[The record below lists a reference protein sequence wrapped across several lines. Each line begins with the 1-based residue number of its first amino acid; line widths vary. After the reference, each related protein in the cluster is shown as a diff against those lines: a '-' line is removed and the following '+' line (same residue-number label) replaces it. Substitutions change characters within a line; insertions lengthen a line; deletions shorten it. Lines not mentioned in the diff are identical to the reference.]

1 MADDDLPPDAD
12 ALYGL
17 PLEDFVPERA
27 AVAKRLRGEGDREAA
42 KRVTALRKPSVAAW
56 TINQLVRSRTKDVA
70 AFTKAADG
78 LRAAQGALL
87 EGHGSPADLRTAR
100 AAERKA
106 VGRLIEVARGL
117 FPGGREPGES
127 TLERIGATLHAAA
140 ADEAVRDEVL
150 SGRLLR
156 ERESSGFGDLDVE
169 LAAAVP
175 PRRRPSPSA
184 GARRTTPSRV
194 SGRPRRPPRG
204 RPPTAS
210 AGRVARPCRRRS
222 TRPSRSAGGPR
233 TRSTRPARG
242 GAPARGARGGGLKPC
257 AAKARCGN
265 HRMRWTPC
273 AERCS
278 SRRPPFSTR
287 TSSGPSC
294 S

>member
-140 ADEAVRDEVL
+140 ADESVRDEVL

-169 LAAAVP
+169 LAAALP
-175 PRRRPSPSA
+175 PKAKPKRRREADDASA
-184 GARRTTPSRV
+184 REREAEEAAARKAAERERRTRRAALQAALDQAVEERRRAEDALDEARAEEARRR
-194 SGRPRRPPRG
+194 
-204 RPPTAS
+204 
-210 AGRVARPCRRRS
+210 
-222 TRPSRSAGGPR
+222 
-233 TRSTRPARG
+233 
-242 GAPARGARGGGLKPC
+242 
-257 AAKARCGN
+257 AALEEAD
-265 HRMRWTPC
+265 
-273 AERCS
+273 
-278 SRRPPFSTR
+278 
-287 TSSGPSC
+287 
-294 S
+294 

>member
-1 MADDDLPPDAD
+1 MADDDDLPPDAD
-12 ALYGL
+12 AIYGL

-27 AVAKRLRGEGDREAA
+27 AVAKRLRSEGDREMA

-56 TINQLVRSRTKDVA
+56 TINQLVRSRAKDVA

-106 VGRLIEVARGL
+106 VARLIEVARGL

-140 ADEAVRDEVL
+140 ADEAIRDEVL

-175 PRRRPSPSA
+175 PKPARKRERERERAAEDTAARARKEAAERERRTRRAALQAALDQAVEERRRA
-184 GARRTTPSRV
+184 EGALDEARAEEARRR
-194 SGRPRRPPRG
+194 
-204 RPPTAS
+204 
-210 AGRVARPCRRRS
+210 
-222 TRPSRSAGGPR
+222 
-233 TRSTRPARG
+233 
-242 GAPARGARGGGLKPC
+242 
-257 AAKARCGN
+257 AALEEAD
-265 HRMRWTPC
+265 
-273 AERCS
+273 
-278 SRRPPFSTR
+278 
-287 TSSGPSC
+287 
-294 S
+294 

>member
-12 ALYGL
+12 AIYGL

-27 AVAKRLRGEGDREAA
+27 AVAKRLRSEGDRETA

-56 TINQLVRSRTKDVA
+56 TINQLVRSRAKDVA

-87 EGHGSPADLRTAR
+87 EGRGSPADLRTAR
-100 AAERKA
+100 EAERKA

-140 ADEAVRDEVL
+140 ADEAIRDEVL

-175 PRRRPSPSA
+175 PKPRRKRERERESDDTAARAQEEAAAREAAERERRTRRAALQAALDQAVEERRRA
-184 GARRTTPSRV
+184 EDALDEARAEEARRR
-194 SGRPRRPPRG
+194 
-204 RPPTAS
+204 
-210 AGRVARPCRRRS
+210 
-222 TRPSRSAGGPR
+222 
-233 TRSTRPARG
+233 
-242 GAPARGARGGGLKPC
+242 
-257 AAKARCGN
+257 AALEDAD
-265 HRMRWTPC
+265 
-273 AERCS
+273 
-278 SRRPPFSTR
+278 
-287 TSSGPSC
+287 
-294 S
+294 

>member
-17 PLEDFVPERA
+17 PLEEFVPERA

-87 EGHGSPADLRTAR
+87 EGHGSPADLRSAR

-175 PRRRPSPSA
+175 PKPKPKRRREADDASA
-184 GARRTTPSRV
+184 REREAEEAAARKAAERERRTRRAALQAALDQAVEERRRAEDALDEARAEEARRR
-194 SGRPRRPPRG
+194 
-204 RPPTAS
+204 
-210 AGRVARPCRRRS
+210 
-222 TRPSRSAGGPR
+222 
-233 TRSTRPARG
+233 
-242 GAPARGARGGGLKPC
+242 
-257 AAKARCGN
+257 AALEEAD
-265 HRMRWTPC
+265 
-273 AERCS
+273 
-278 SRRPPFSTR
+278 
-287 TSSGPSC
+287 
-294 S
+294 

>member
-12 ALYGL
+12 AIYGL

-27 AVAKRLRGEGDREAA
+27 AVAKRLRSEGDRETA

-56 TINQLVRSRTKDVA
+56 TINQLVRSRAKDVA

-87 EGHGSPADLRTAR
+87 EGRGSPADLRTAR
-100 AAERKA
+100 EAERKA

-140 ADEAVRDEVL
+140 ADEAIRDEVL

-175 PRRRPSPSA
+175 PKPRRKRERERESDDAAARAQEEAAAREAAERERRTRRAALQAALDQAVEERRRA
-184 GARRTTPSRV
+184 EDALDEARAEEARRR
-194 SGRPRRPPRG
+194 
-204 RPPTAS
+204 
-210 AGRVARPCRRRS
+210 
-222 TRPSRSAGGPR
+222 
-233 TRSTRPARG
+233 
-242 GAPARGARGGGLKPC
+242 
-257 AAKARCGN
+257 AALEDAD
-265 HRMRWTPC
+265 
-273 AERCS
+273 
-278 SRRPPFSTR
+278 
-287 TSSGPSC
+287 
-294 S
+294 

>member
-1 MADDDLPPDAD
+1 MADDDDLPPDAD
-12 ALYGL
+12 AIYGL

-27 AVAKRLRGEGDREAA
+27 AVAKRLRSEGDREMA

-56 TINQLVRSRTKDVA
+56 TINQLVRSRAKDVA

-106 VGRLIEVARGL
+106 VARLIEVARGL

-140 ADEAVRDEVL
+140 ADEAIRDEVL

-175 PRRRPSPSA
+175 PKPARKRERERERAAEDTAARARKEAAERERRTRRAALQAAVDQAVEERRRA
-184 GARRTTPSRV
+184 EGALDEARAEEARRR
-194 SGRPRRPPRG
+194 
-204 RPPTAS
+204 
-210 AGRVARPCRRRS
+210 
-222 TRPSRSAGGPR
+222 
-233 TRSTRPARG
+233 
-242 GAPARGARGGGLKPC
+242 
-257 AAKARCGN
+257 AALEEAD
-265 HRMRWTPC
+265 
-273 AERCS
+273 
-278 SRRPPFSTR
+278 
-287 TSSGPSC
+287 
-294 S
+294 

>member
-12 ALYGL
+12 AIYGL

-27 AVAKRLRGEGDREAA
+27 AVAKRLRSEGDRETA

-56 TINQLVRSRTKDVA
+56 TINQLVRSRAKDVA

-87 EGHGSPADLRTAR
+87 EGRGSPADLRTAR
-100 AAERKA
+100 EAERKA

-140 ADEAVRDEVL
+140 ADEAIRDEVL

-175 PRRRPSPSA
+175 PKPRRKRERERESDDTAARAQEEAAAQEAAERERRTRRAALQAALDQAVEERRRA
-184 GARRTTPSRV
+184 EDALDEARAEEARRR
-194 SGRPRRPPRG
+194 
-204 RPPTAS
+204 
-210 AGRVARPCRRRS
+210 
-222 TRPSRSAGGPR
+222 
-233 TRSTRPARG
+233 
-242 GAPARGARGGGLKPC
+242 
-257 AAKARCGN
+257 AALEDAD
-265 HRMRWTPC
+265 
-273 AERCS
+273 
-278 SRRPPFSTR
+278 
-287 TSSGPSC
+287 
-294 S
+294 

>member
-42 KRVTALRKPSVAAW
+42 KRVAALRKPSVTAW
-56 TINQLVRSRTKDVA
+56 TINQLVRSRTKDVT

-106 VGRLIEVARGL
+106 VGRLMEVARGL

-140 ADEAVRDEVL
+140 ADESVRDEVL

-175 PRRRPSPSA
+175 PKEAKRRREAEDASA
-184 GARRTTPSRV
+184 RAREAEEAAARKAADRERRTRRAALQAALDQAVEERRRAEDALDEARAEEARRR
-194 SGRPRRPPRG
+194 
-204 RPPTAS
+204 TALEE
-210 AGRVARPCRRRS
+210 AD
-222 TRPSRSAGGPR
+222 
-233 TRSTRPARG
+233 
-242 GAPARGARGGGLKPC
+242 
-257 AAKARCGN
+257 
-265 HRMRWTPC
+265 
-273 AERCS
+273 
-278 SRRPPFSTR
+278 
-287 TSSGPSC
+287 
-294 S
+294 

>member
-87 EGHGSPADLRTAR
+87 EGHGSPADLRSAR

-140 ADEAVRDEVL
+140 ADESVRDEVL

-169 LAAAVP
+169 LAAALP
-175 PRRRPSPSA
+175 PKTKAKRRREADDASA
-184 GARRTTPSRV
+184 REREAAEAAAREAADRERRTRRAALQAALDQAVEDRRRAEDALDEARAEEARRR
-194 SGRPRRPPRG
+194 
-204 RPPTAS
+204 
-210 AGRVARPCRRRS
+210 
-222 TRPSRSAGGPR
+222 
-233 TRSTRPARG
+233 
-242 GAPARGARGGGLKPC
+242 
-257 AAKARCGN
+257 AALEEAD
-265 HRMRWTPC
+265 
-273 AERCS
+273 
-278 SRRPPFSTR
+278 
-287 TSSGPSC
+287 
-294 S
+294 

>member
-17 PLEDFVPERA
+17 PLEEFVPERA

-140 ADEAVRDEVL
+140 ADESVRDEVL

-169 LAAAVP
+169 LAAALP
-175 PRRRPSPSA
+175 PKTKAKRRREADDASA
-184 GARRTTPSRV
+184 RAREAEEAAARKAADRERRT
-194 SGRPRRPPRG
+194 RR
-204 RPPTAS
+204 A
-210 AGRVARPCRRRS
+210 ALQAALDQAVEDRRRAEDALDEARAEE
-222 TRPSRSAGGPR
+222 TRRR
-233 TRSTRPARG
+233 
-242 GAPARGARGGGLKPC
+242 
-257 AAKARCGN
+257 AALEEAD
-265 HRMRWTPC
+265 
-273 AERCS
+273 
-278 SRRPPFSTR
+278 
-287 TSSGPSC
+287 
-294 S
+294 

>member
-1 MADDDLPPDAD
+1 MADDELPPDAD

-42 KRVTALRKPSVAAW
+42 KRVAALRKPSVAAW
-56 TINQLVRSRTKDVA
+56 TINQLVRSRAKDVA

-106 VGRLIEVARGL
+106 VARLIEVARGL

-140 ADEAVRDEVL
+140 ADEAIRDEVL

-175 PRRRPSPSA
+175 PKPARKREREREREHAAEDTAARARKEAAERERRTRRAALQAALDQAVEERRRA
-184 GARRTTPSRV
+184 EGALDEARAEEARRR
-194 SGRPRRPPRG
+194 
-204 RPPTAS
+204 
-210 AGRVARPCRRRS
+210 
-222 TRPSRSAGGPR
+222 
-233 TRSTRPARG
+233 
-242 GAPARGARGGGLKPC
+242 
-257 AAKARCGN
+257 AALEEAD
-265 HRMRWTPC
+265 
-273 AERCS
+273 
-278 SRRPPFSTR
+278 
-287 TSSGPSC
+287 
-294 S
+294 

>member
-1 MADDDLPPDAD
+1 MADDDLPPEAD

-42 KRVTALRKPSVAAW
+42 KRVAALRKPSVTAW

-106 VGRLIEVARGL
+106 VGRLMEVARGL

-140 ADEAVRDEVL
+140 ADESVRDEVL

-175 PRRRPSPSA
+175 PKTRAKRRREADDASA
-184 GARRTTPSRV
+184 RARAAEEAAARKAADRERRTRRAALQAALDQAVEERRRAEDALDEARAEEARRR
-194 SGRPRRPPRG
+194 
-204 RPPTAS
+204 
-210 AGRVARPCRRRS
+210 
-222 TRPSRSAGGPR
+222 
-233 TRSTRPARG
+233 
-242 GAPARGARGGGLKPC
+242 
-257 AAKARCGN
+257 AALEEAD
-265 HRMRWTPC
+265 
-273 AERCS
+273 
-278 SRRPPFSTR
+278 
-287 TSSGPSC
+287 
-294 S
+294 

>member
-87 EGHGSPADLRTAR
+87 EGHGSPADLRSAR

-140 ADEAVRDEVL
+140 ADESVRDEVL

-169 LAAAVP
+169 LAAALP
-175 PRRRPSPSA
+175 PKTKAKRRREADDASA
-184 GARRTTPSRV
+184 RAREAEEAAARKAADRERRTRRAALQAALDQAVEDRRRAEDALDEARAEEARRR
-194 SGRPRRPPRG
+194 
-204 RPPTAS
+204 TALEE
-210 AGRVARPCRRRS
+210 AD
-222 TRPSRSAGGPR
+222 
-233 TRSTRPARG
+233 
-242 GAPARGARGGGLKPC
+242 
-257 AAKARCGN
+257 
-265 HRMRWTPC
+265 
-273 AERCS
+273 
-278 SRRPPFSTR
+278 
-287 TSSGPSC
+287 
-294 S
+294 

>member
-1 MADDDLPPDAD
+1 MADDDDLPPDAD
-12 ALYGL
+12 AIYGL

-27 AVAKRLRGEGDREAA
+27 AVAKRLRSEGDREMA

-70 AFTKAADG
+70 AFTTAADG

-106 VGRLIEVARGL
+106 VARLIEVARGL

-140 ADEAVRDEVL
+140 ADEAIRDEVL

-175 PRRRPSPSA
+175 PKPARKRERERERAAEDTAARARKEAAERERRTRRAALQAAVDQAVEERRRA
-184 GARRTTPSRV
+184 EGALDEARAEEARRR
-194 SGRPRRPPRG
+194 
-204 RPPTAS
+204 
-210 AGRVARPCRRRS
+210 
-222 TRPSRSAGGPR
+222 
-233 TRSTRPARG
+233 
-242 GAPARGARGGGLKPC
+242 
-257 AAKARCGN
+257 AALEEAD
-265 HRMRWTPC
+265 
-273 AERCS
+273 
-278 SRRPPFSTR
+278 
-287 TSSGPSC
+287 
-294 S
+294 

>member
-12 ALYGL
+12 AIYGL

-27 AVAKRLRGEGDREAA
+27 AVAKRLRSEGDRETA

-56 TINQLVRSRTKDVA
+56 TINQLVRSRAKDVA

-140 ADEAVRDEVL
+140 ADEAIRDEVL

-175 PRRRPSPSA
+175 PKPRRKRERERESDDTAARAQEEAAAREAAERERRTRRAALQAALDQAVEERRRA
-184 GARRTTPSRV
+184 EDALDEARAEEARRR
-194 SGRPRRPPRG
+194 
-204 RPPTAS
+204 
-210 AGRVARPCRRRS
+210 
-222 TRPSRSAGGPR
+222 
-233 TRSTRPARG
+233 
-242 GAPARGARGGGLKPC
+242 
-257 AAKARCGN
+257 AALEDAD
-265 HRMRWTPC
+265 
-273 AERCS
+273 
-278 SRRPPFSTR
+278 
-287 TSSGPSC
+287 
-294 S
+294 

>member
-12 ALYGL
+12 AIYGL

-27 AVAKRLRGEGDREAA
+27 AVAKRLRGEGEREAA

-87 EGHGSPADLRTAR
+87 EGHGSPADLRSAR

-140 ADEAVRDEVL
+140 ADEAIRDEVL

-175 PRRRPSPSA
+175 TKPRRKRERESDDA
-184 GARRTTPSRV
+184 AARAQEEAAAREAAERERRTRRAALQAALDQAVEERRRAVDALDEARAEEARRR
-194 SGRPRRPPRG
+194 
-204 RPPTAS
+204 
-210 AGRVARPCRRRS
+210 
-222 TRPSRSAGGPR
+222 
-233 TRSTRPARG
+233 
-242 GAPARGARGGGLKPC
+242 
-257 AAKARCGN
+257 AALEDAD
-265 HRMRWTPC
+265 
-273 AERCS
+273 
-278 SRRPPFSTR
+278 
-287 TSSGPSC
+287 
-294 S
+294 

>member
-12 ALYGL
+12 AIYGL

-27 AVAKRLRGEGDREAA
+27 AVAKRLRSEGDRETA

-56 TINQLVRSRTKDVA
+56 TINQLVRSRAKDVA

-87 EGHGSPADLRTAR
+87 EGRGSPADLRTAR

-140 ADEAVRDEVL
+140 ADEAIRDEVL

-175 PRRRPSPSA
+175 PKPRRKRERERESDDAAARAQEEAAAREAAERERRTRRAALQAALDQAVEERRRA
-184 GARRTTPSRV
+184 EDALDEARAEEARRR
-194 SGRPRRPPRG
+194 
-204 RPPTAS
+204 
-210 AGRVARPCRRRS
+210 
-222 TRPSRSAGGPR
+222 
-233 TRSTRPARG
+233 
-242 GAPARGARGGGLKPC
+242 
-257 AAKARCGN
+257 AALEDAD
-265 HRMRWTPC
+265 
-273 AERCS
+273 
-278 SRRPPFSTR
+278 
-287 TSSGPSC
+287 
-294 S
+294 

>member
-27 AVAKRLRGEGDREAA
+27 AVAKRLRGEGEREAA

-78 LRAAQGALL
+78 LRAAQTALL
-87 EGHGSPADLRTAR
+87 EGHGSPADLRSAR

-140 ADEAVRDEVL
+140 ADESVRDEVL

-169 LAAAVP
+169 LAAALP
-175 PRRRPSPSA
+175 PKTKAKRRREADDASA
-184 GARRTTPSRV
+184 REREAAEAAAREAADRERRTRRAALQAALDQAVEERRRAEDALDEARAEEARRR
-194 SGRPRRPPRG
+194 
-204 RPPTAS
+204 
-210 AGRVARPCRRRS
+210 
-222 TRPSRSAGGPR
+222 
-233 TRSTRPARG
+233 
-242 GAPARGARGGGLKPC
+242 
-257 AAKARCGN
+257 AALEEAD
-265 HRMRWTPC
+265 
-273 AERCS
+273 
-278 SRRPPFSTR
+278 
-287 TSSGPSC
+287 
-294 S
+294 

>member
-12 ALYGL
+12 AIYGL

-27 AVAKRLRGEGDREAA
+27 AVAKRLRSEGDRETA

-56 TINQLVRSRTKDVA
+56 TINQLVRSRAKDVA

-87 EGHGSPADLRTAR
+87 EGRGSPADLRTAR

-140 ADEAVRDEVL
+140 ADEAIRDEVL

-175 PRRRPSPSA
+175 PKPRRKRERERESDDTAARAQEEAAAREAAERERRTRRAALQAALDQAVEERRRA
-184 GARRTTPSRV
+184 EDALDEARAEEARRR
-194 SGRPRRPPRG
+194 
-204 RPPTAS
+204 
-210 AGRVARPCRRRS
+210 
-222 TRPSRSAGGPR
+222 
-233 TRSTRPARG
+233 
-242 GAPARGARGGGLKPC
+242 
-257 AAKARCGN
+257 AALEDAD
-265 HRMRWTPC
+265 
-273 AERCS
+273 
-278 SRRPPFSTR
+278 
-287 TSSGPSC
+287 
-294 S
+294 

>member
-140 ADEAVRDEVL
+140 ADESVRDEVL

-169 LAAAVP
+169 LAAALP
-175 PRRRPSPSA
+175 PKTKTKPRRRREA
-184 GARRTTPSRV
+184 DDAAAREREAEEAAARKAADRERRTRRAALQAALDQAVEARRR
-194 SGRPRRPPRG
+194 
-204 RPPTAS
+204 AED
-210 AGRVARPCRRRS
+210 ALDEARAEEARRR
-222 TRPSRSAGGPR
+222 
-233 TRSTRPARG
+233 
-242 GAPARGARGGGLKPC
+242 
-257 AAKARCGN
+257 AALEEAD
-265 HRMRWTPC
+265 
-273 AERCS
+273 
-278 SRRPPFSTR
+278 
-287 TSSGPSC
+287 
-294 S
+294 

>member
-1 MADDDLPPDAD
+1 MADDDDLPPDAD
-12 ALYGL
+12 AIYGL

-27 AVAKRLRGEGDREAA
+27 AVAKRLRSEGDREMA

-56 TINQLVRSRTKDVA
+56 TINQLVRSRAKDVA

-87 EGHGSPADLRTAR
+87 EGHGSPVDLRTAR

-106 VGRLIEVARGL
+106 VARLIEVARGL

-140 ADEAVRDEVL
+140 ADEAIRDEVL

-175 PRRRPSPSA
+175 PKPARKRERERERAAEDTAARARKEAAERERRTRRAALQAAVDQAVEERRRA
-184 GARRTTPSRV
+184 EGALDEARAEEARRR
-194 SGRPRRPPRG
+194 
-204 RPPTAS
+204 
-210 AGRVARPCRRRS
+210 
-222 TRPSRSAGGPR
+222 
-233 TRSTRPARG
+233 
-242 GAPARGARGGGLKPC
+242 
-257 AAKARCGN
+257 AALEEAD
-265 HRMRWTPC
+265 
-273 AERCS
+273 
-278 SRRPPFSTR
+278 
-287 TSSGPSC
+287 
-294 S
+294 

>member
-27 AVAKRLRGEGDREAA
+27 AVAKRLRGEGEREAA

-87 EGHGSPADLRTAR
+87 EGHGSPADLRSAR

-140 ADEAVRDEVL
+140 ADESVRDEVL

-169 LAAAVP
+169 LAAALP
-175 PRRRPSPSA
+175 PKTKAKRRREADDASA
-184 GARRTTPSRV
+184 REREAAEAAAREAADRERRTRRAALQAALDQAVEERRRAEDALDEARAEEARRR
-194 SGRPRRPPRG
+194 
-204 RPPTAS
+204 
-210 AGRVARPCRRRS
+210 
-222 TRPSRSAGGPR
+222 
-233 TRSTRPARG
+233 
-242 GAPARGARGGGLKPC
+242 
-257 AAKARCGN
+257 AALEEAD
-265 HRMRWTPC
+265 
-273 AERCS
+273 
-278 SRRPPFSTR
+278 
-287 TSSGPSC
+287 
-294 S
+294 

>member
-12 ALYGL
+12 AIYGL

-27 AVAKRLRGEGDREAA
+27 AVAKRLRSEGDREMA

-56 TINQLVRSRTKDVA
+56 TINQLVRSRAKDVA

-106 VGRLIEVARGL
+106 VARLIEVARGL

-140 ADEAVRDEVL
+140 ADEAIRDEVL

-175 PRRRPSPSA
+175 PKPARKRERERAAEDTAARARKEAAERERRTRRAALQAALDQAVEERRRA
-184 GARRTTPSRV
+184 EGALDEARAEEARRR
-194 SGRPRRPPRG
+194 
-204 RPPTAS
+204 
-210 AGRVARPCRRRS
+210 
-222 TRPSRSAGGPR
+222 
-233 TRSTRPARG
+233 
-242 GAPARGARGGGLKPC
+242 
-257 AAKARCGN
+257 AALEEAD
-265 HRMRWTPC
+265 
-273 AERCS
+273 
-278 SRRPPFSTR
+278 
-287 TSSGPSC
+287 
-294 S
+294 